1 MLWSTSL
8 GMIFFGVAA
17 GFTFDYYSF
26 MAARFLLAMV
36 SLVRFFFF
44 FSSLILLQYFHVKR

>member
-44 FSSLILLQYFHVKR
+44 FLFNSTAVFSR